1 MRSDDEPVLPVHD
14 SFIMH
19 YAFGDMGELEEA
31 MRRAFHDYFKKD
43 IKVSEDI
50 GVMLPSSFDDREVK
64 DLSIEEIISGPPEY
78 SKWEGRN

>member
-1 MRSDDEPVLPVHD
+1 MLQCIRSDDAPVLLVHD

-19 YAFGDMGELEEA
+19 YAFGEMGELEEA

-50 GVMLPSSFDDREVK
+50 GVMLPSSFDDREFE
-64 DLSIEEIISGPPEY
+64 DLSIDEIVTGLSEY
-78 SKWEGRN
+78 S